1 MLLFLQKI
9 KKLLFNQIDNEVDIH
24 KLKDLSNEDEDSQ
37 ENDSELQPPTEEEQ
51 HLSRIKE
58 LIISNDISNHQL
70 ASMLIIGLE
79 LQWDEEMYQSI
90 AFTAEKMIF
99 WAEQERNEHIL
110 SYYNELVIGKNFF
123 SRYAEIAQFAAIL
136 HKFRNLEQLTWK
148 AKHYWNQHPILI
160 AAATL
165 PKLRIL
171 SALDCRM
178 NFLPEAICNAQGLEQ
193 LFLSGNKLNELPES
207 IEKLRNLKVLDL
219 SSNQFDHCP
228 VTISKLSKLEILKI
242 NANPLKDLNLRLL
255 GRLYKLKDLELPQHI
270 VKNHFSNIKDWMPDL
285 DYNKPYWNSEC

>member
-1 MLLFLQKI
+1 MLFLLQKI
-9 KKLLFNQIDNEVDIH
+9 KKLLFNQVDNVVDIQ
-24 KLKDLSNEDEDSQ
+24 DV
-37 ENDSELQPPTEEEQ
+37 NDSSNGDIDLQEIDAELQPLTEEQQ

-58 LIISNDISNHQL
+58 LIISDDISNHQL
-70 ASMLIIGLE
+70 ASMLIIGLK
-79 LQWDEEMYQSI
+79 LKWDEEMYQSI
-90 AFTAEKMIF
+90 ALTAEKMIF
-99 WAEQERNEHIL
+99 WAEQEQNEHIL
-110 SYYNELVIGKNFF
+110 NYFNELLIGQNFF

-160 AAATL
+160 AASTL

-193 LFLSGNKLNELPES
+193 LYLSGNKLNELPES

-219 SSNQFDHCP
+219 SSNQFEHCP
-228 VTISKLSKLEILKI
+228 VIISKLSKLEILKI

-270 VKNHFSNIKDWMPDL
+270 VKNQFSNIKDWMPDL